1 MAWPGIRW
9 SLEAMQAMII
19 QQLVTT
25 LASIQ
30 ATPTSSF
37 FITCCALR
45 QIETPEC
52 GNGLRRDAS
61 Y

>member
-1 MAWPGIRW
+1 MAWPGIHW

-30 ATPTSSF
+30 ATPAVADPGGGARGAGAPPLAREF
-37 FITCCALR
+37 FYFI
-45 QIETPEC
+45 
-52 GNGLRRDAS
+52 
-61 Y
+61 